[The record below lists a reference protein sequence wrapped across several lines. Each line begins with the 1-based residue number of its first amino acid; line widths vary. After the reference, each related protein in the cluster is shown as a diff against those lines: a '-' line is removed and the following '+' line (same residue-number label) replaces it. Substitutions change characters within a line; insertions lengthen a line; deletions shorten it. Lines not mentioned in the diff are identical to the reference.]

1 MKIIGCIKVAG
12 VVDRNGNV
20 FTEEALRSAAEHD
33 PFLEV
38 RESDG
43 RIELWV
49 SVPKEI
55 VEGSKE
61 ESDLLGGGRGIS
73 ISTREIDKNKT

>member
-12 VVDRNGNV
+12 VPDLNGNI
-20 FTEEALRSAAEHD
+20 FTEEALRAAAEHD

-43 RIELWV
+43 RIELWA
-49 SVPKEI
+49 SVPKDI
-55 VEGSKE
+55 VEASKDEHDYWFGDGAGS
-61 ESDLLGGGRGIS
+61 SVGC
-73 ISTREIDKNKT
+73 